1 MLGIGFYNSPI
12 MLRIVA
18 SGPPDPDRRLVR
30 ILALLFLF
38 SALYFSLTPFN
49 SVDCWW
55 HMRGAEY
62 FWRHG
67 APLLNDPIAI
77 PGDGPIPAFYPNL
90 LPGTL
95 FWLAYAAASFLGL
108 NLLRIAVFMAFLI
121 LMTGLACRRR
131 RDPLPLLCAIALL
144 VPAMAGMVVL
154 RPDLFNYLFFVL
166 WLIALEQARRRPERL
181 GPLAVLAVL
190 EILWVNSHPLFFYYG
205 LGFGLLAAFFIS
217 SQAKIRL
224 PWPGGGRAN
233 VPSRWLYLAVMGL
246 SWLLNPLG
254 WRALLGLPVN
264 MIHVDYAAGSMRS
277 LGAALVSVNTYLFFL
292 VTLLLLAARPWRRL
306 PARVDRLWFF
316 GSFLLVLS
324 PALLY
329 QRALPFLP
337 IFFIVASA
345 LTPAGQSV
353 SRRPG
358 RRLGGQALLACICIF
373 LMLERL
379 YLLSPRL
386 TGWINRT
393 WQVNLAEEYLP
404 AGIGI
409 TAVLPAEQVREVE
422 ILKGLGCR
430 GNVVSNNLGLCS
442 AVTWLARGM
451 TPYWYGHAALINAR
465 SGGLRSFFIA
475 LENRDGG
482 TVERFLDRYRI
493 DVIVMTNYTRRFL
506 ADPRRFLDH
515 MLPVYFDPYLTV
527 CIRRG
532 RLRRETRQALA
543 RFYGTFSPGERDR
556 QAFPSDRQVEQFQLL
571 WLSARMHGLAGDRFL
586 LPLRQAISFEEW
598 RSFRRQVDPLIA
610 AVRRLEQAADR

>member
-1 MLGIGFYNSPI
+1 MTMLKKAPATAPSIP
-12 MLRIVA
+12 A
-18 SGPPDPDRRLVR
+18 TDRRLVR
-30 ILALLFLF
+30 VLTLLFLF
-38 SALYFSLTPFN
+38 SAFYFSLTPFN

-62 FWRHG
+62 FWQHG

-95 FWLAYAAASFLGL
+95 FWLAYAAGSFLGL
-108 NLLRIAVFMAFLI
+108 NLLRIGVFMVFLT

-131 RDPLPLLCAIALL
+131 LDPLPLLCAMALL

-154 RPDLFNYLFFVL
+154 RPDLFNYAFFVL
-166 WLIALEQARRRPERL
+166 WLIVLEWARRQPERR
-181 GPLAVLAVL
+181 GALAVLIGL

-205 LGFGLLAAFFIS
+205 LGLGLFSLFFIS

-224 PWPGGGRAN
+224 PWPGGGGAN
-233 VPSRWLYLAVMGL
+233 VPSRPLYLATIGFG
-246 SWLLNPLG
+246 WLVNPLG

-264 MIHVDYAAGSMRS
+264 MIHVDYAASSMRS

-292 VTLLLLAARPWRRL
+292 ISLVLLATRPWRRL
-306 PARVDRLWFF
+306 TARADRLWFF
-316 GSFLLVLS
+316 GSFLLVLP

-337 IFFIVASA
+337 VFLIVASA
-345 LTPAGQSV
+345 LTPEVRPV

-358 RRLGGQALLACICIF
+358 RRLWGQALLACICIF

-386 TGWINRT
+386 VGWINRA
-393 WQVNLAEEYLP
+393 WQVDLAEEYLP

-409 TAVLPAEQVREVE
+409 TSVLPAEQIREVE

-430 GNVVSNNLGLCS
+430 GNVVSNHLGLCS
-442 AVTWLARGM
+442 AVTWLAREM
-451 TPYWYGHAALINAR
+451 TPYWYGHAALINTR
-465 SGGLRSFFIA
+465 SADLRSFFMA
-475 LENRDGG
+475 LEDHDSG
-482 TVERFLDRYRI
+482 TVERFLERYHI
-493 DVIVMTNYTRRFL
+493 DVIAMTNYTARFL

-527 CIRRG
+527 CVPRG
-532 RLRRETRQALA
+532 RLRNETRRALA
-543 RFYGTFSPGERDR
+543 HFYRTFSPAARDR
-556 QAFPSDRQVEQFQLL
+556 QAFNSSRQVEQFKLL
-571 WLSARMHGLAGDRFL
+571 WLSARMHGLDGDRFL
-586 LPLRQAISFEEW
+586 FPIRRSVSFADW
-598 RSFRRQVDPLIA
+598 RAFRRQVDPLIE
-610 AVRRLEQAADR
+610 AVRGQEQAAD